1 MIKEKLK
8 RGSFFY
14 KIYLYFNIFVRY
26 KFFLRKRKTF
36 SQFGEDLFIN
46 SFFKEHKKGKY
57 VDLGAFHPM
66 RLSNTYLLHKKG
78 WSGTNVD
85 LNSISIDLFNIAR
98 NKDKNICTLISDQ
111 SNVLKDAYLENDW
124 SAANSISPDN
134 NLKLKKKM
142 KTEIFN
148 NIIDHQFDFLNIDL
162 EGHDYEVLKTI
173 DLNKFKPK
181 LICIEILFDG
191 LNKDNIF
198 NHMKLNNFLFIK
210 NLGPS
215 FFFGREYK

>member
-8 RGSFFY
+8 RGTFFY

-26 KFFLRKRKTF
+26 KFFLRKRRTF

-46 SFFKEHKKGKY
+46 SFFKDHKKGKY

-98 NKDKNICTLISDQ
+98 NKDKNICALISDQ

-124 SAANSISPDN
+124 SAASSISPDN
-134 NLKLKKKM
+134 NFKLKKKM

-148 NIIDHQFDFLNIDL
+148 NIIDHHFDFLNIDL
-162 EGHDYEVLKTI
+162 EGHDYEVLRTI
-173 DLNKFKPK
+173 DFNKFKPK

-215 FFFGREYK
+215 FFFGRGCK